1 LSHTLTYSNTLS
13 HTLAHSHAHAYIL
26 AHSHTPSRN
35 LSHSLTLSINWIMSG
50 SVTKYQDAILTV
62 RSPLLAKTLSS
73 TFVSH
78 LCAGDSSW
86 VVTLTLETLTL
97 TASVK
102 WYRERHQDLTG
113 YETMFIVPH
122 CSPRASIAQF
132 PVDPDRLR
140 AGRAVACSFNAD
152 KVTVQEQYMFDIVF
166 SSHSDKDNVH
176 PYSYVKTNGMATST
190 PNTNNKN
197 VALTLLRDP
206 ASVDVAFMFEDEKA
220 FNGVG
225 LWAHSAVL
233 STHRVFEELIQH
245 DKEISLSAIRTFGSD
260 MQDEPKNVKEAKVGS
275 DSDSLYTL
283 ADGGTTLAY
292 SSAQA
297 STPTAAAAASVID
310 PSAAALYERVVFIT
324 LKNVSLTTMC
334 ALLYYIY
341 TNGVLDLSVKLGRFA
356 ISRCDL
362 GNANGKRATRM
373 VWCDTEGRFDASRDW
388 HPLENH
394 SPWKL
399 KDVTWSELWEAS
411 TLFRITDLQTLCRDG
426 VIDGIDESNAV
437 DVLFSKAA
445 VDVDIKNAAMAK
457 VVQNMG
463 SILAKAEDPFA
474 PYRHHPDY
482 HDILIQLMRLK
493 AKND

>member
-1 LSHTLTYSNTLS
+1 MARNTPDSDRTVLAASDKLQGHNRIPGKTQNRAGPLTNNSNTRP
-13 HTLAHSHAHAYIL
+13 TADLASFE
-26 AHSHTPSRN
+26 TPD
-35 LSHSLTLSINWIMSG
+35 T
-50 SVTKYQDAILTV
+50 
-62 RSPLLAKTLSS
+62 
-73 TFVSH
+73 
-78 LCAGDSSW
+78 
-86 VVTLTLETLTL
+86 
-97 TASVK
+97 
-102 WYRERHQDLTG
+102 
-113 YETMFIVPH
+113 
-122 CSPRASIAQF
+122 
-132 PVDPDRLR
+132 DRLVTATR
-140 AGRAVACSFNAD
+140 EDPLYAGS
-152 KVTVQEQYMFDIVF
+152 I
-166 SSHSDKDNVH
+166 
-176 PYSYVKTNGMATST
+176 G
-190 PNTNNKN
+190 
-197 VALTLLRDP
+197 
-206 ASVDVAFMFEDEKA
+206 
-220 FNGVG
+220 G
-225 LWAHSAVL
+225 
-233 STHRVFEELIQH
+233 
-245 DKEISLSAIRTFGSD
+245 
-260 MQDEPKNVKEAKVGS
+260 
-275 DSDSLYTL
+275 LYTL

-297 STPTAAAAASVID
+297 STPTSAAAASVID
-310 PSAAALYERVVFIT
+310 PSAAALYERVIFIT

-362 GNANGKRATRM
+362 GNANGKHATRM

-388 HPLENH
+388 YPLENH

-457 VVQNMG
+457 VVQNIG

-493 AKND
+493 VKND